1 MVAAGAEAG
10 TEAAPASAS
19 LVDARSALDASL
31 AEADRARVALASL
44 VAVAAP
50 SADAEATRLGVG
62 VAPGERDAA
71 SDPDACA
78 RVVDAGVTRLA
89 ASRRAR
95 DACVAQIRV
104 EGALRE
110 ARDAIAALESAP
122 RAAEESPADP
132 ARALALLESAA
143 DALRAATD
151 ALLESDVDASSR
163 AAEAASPR
171 ASMSIRRRASSRR
184 FRVASARAA
193 SALALRLRRPAES
206 VLETA
211 AAATGWPPPS
221 IAPSAVAAFEWPLAS
236 DDVADPDAT
245 FPRAARVAAALRV
258 AAETARRIEEED
270 AFVDASDDEDD
281 EDDSSEG
288 SPRRRGDERRRL
300 RGDERRRAP
309 VAYPFS
315 PCWVASALA
324 APVASKLRDAFGK
337 KKEKGLAVAA
347 ERPEALFACAGTLV
361 EALAPLAR
369 ERVRDAL
376 LRDGGRGELPRLD
389 DEALAAFFKKTSRR
403 PDPDVFGSSLAAS
416 FCAALSAATTAI
428 VRDDVLPATL
438 ANDATTTGVHADVP
452 WLHLADECE
461 AFDARVRAA
470 VVDHASRADSSRAGS
485 RAGGGSGGSAFSDA
499 RRSSSSAIADATA
512 RVAVVAHRY
521 SAFAALATTAPR
533 VTERWFAAERADGL
547 RAVDAACDAPDDR
560 GWRPEGAG
568 VANPEGGPGGGAGY
582 EDPLLDPFGGVVLSD
597 SGDEGDHGVE
607 PPRARFPAAE
617 AAADALRRFCARAEA
632 MPLHATCARDGLVDA
647 LDRLGGGLDSLNKAR
662 SSPRRGAFGGLPT
675 HFAENDHLNARFA
688 YLSSAAFP
696 LAEAFARRVRARA
709 SARDA
714 LPALPL
720 GDGRAASLRVGAC
733 VASARVA
740 ADALSRLGEDAA
752 VMQCAG
758 ADAFGEAAAAFD
770 DDAEAWTRRLADAAA
785 DAFADA
791 AAYYEGGA
799 HVATFGREDE
809 AEGSGEERDE
819 GEEGQE
825 GEEGDGAASKAS
837 KAASPSALLA
847 APLDAFRERL
857 RHARDALA
865 HSPDGRLAAAG
876 AARRALRLVAD
887 RFLREIVLFA
897 ADGAGFGAKG
907 AERFRADVAQL
918 CAAARPFGVRAPEA
932 AAARLVDA
940 ARLLTLEPTVAARF
954 ASACDAVV
962 EAEMEGGGGAVGEGA
977 LEGKHSCAAEAAL
990 EALREETGVHAT
1002 SARDAIAVLR
1012 KRRSAA

>member
-1 MVAAGAEAG
+1 
-10 TEAAPASAS
+10 
-19 LVDARSALDASL
+19 
-31 AEADRARVALASL
+31 
-44 VAVAAP
+44 
-50 SADAEATRLGVG
+50 
-62 VAPGERDAA
+62 
-71 SDPDACA
+71 
-78 RVVDAGVTRLA
+78 
-89 ASRRAR
+89 
-95 DACVAQIRV
+95 
-104 EGALRE
+104 
-110 ARDAIAALESAP
+110 
-122 RAAEESPADP
+122 
-132 ARALALLESAA
+132 
-143 DALRAATD
+143 
-151 ALLESDVDASSR
+151 
-163 AAEAASPR
+163 
-171 ASMSIRRRASSRR
+171 MSIRRRASSRR

-211 AAATGWPPPS
+211 AAATGVAPPS

-568 VANPEGGPGGGAGY
+568 VVDPKGGPGGAGY
-582 EDPLLDPFGGVVLSD
+582 EEDPILDPFGGVVLSD
-597 SGDEGDHGVE
+597 SGDEGDHGVYS
-607 PPRARFPAAE
+607 PRARFPAAE

-662 SSPRRGAFGGLPT
+662 SSPMRGAFGGLPT
-675 HFAENDHLNARFA
+675 HFAENDLNARFA

-770 DDAEAWTRRLADAAA
+770 DDAEAWTQARRRRRGRVRRRRRVLRG
-785 DAFADA
+785 
-791 AAYYEGGA
+791 GGA
-799 HVATFGREDE
+799 RRDLRGGR
-809 AEGSGEERDE
+809 GGGLGGGGGRGEE
-819 GEEGQE
+819 GEEG
-825 GEEGDGAASKAS
+825 EEGRARLRRLQRRRRLPRFSRRLWTRSASVCATRATRWRTPPT
-837 KAASPSALLA
+837 AASPPPARLVARSGSSRIGSSVRSCSSPPT
-847 APLDAFRERL
+847 APG
-857 RHARDALA
+857 
-865 HSPDGRLAAAG
+865 S
-876 AARRALRLVAD
+876 ARRAPSASAPTSRSCAPPQ
-887 RFLREIVLFA
+887 
-897 ADGAGFGAKG
+897 GPSGF
-907 AERFRADVAQL
+907 
-918 CAAARPFGVRAPEA
+918 ARP
-932 AAARLVDA
+932 
-940 ARLLTLEPTVAARF
+940 
-954 ASACDAVV
+954 
-962 EAEMEGGGGAVGEGA
+962 
-977 LEGKHSCAAEAAL
+977 
-990 EALREETGVHAT
+990 
-1002 SARDAIAVLR
+1002 
-1012 KRRSAA
+1012 RRRRRGWSTRRGS

>member
-1 MVAAGAEAG
+1 MLGRERVG
-10 TEAAPASAS
+10 
-19 LVDARSALDASL
+19 
-31 AEADRARVALASL
+31 RARPRRS
-44 VAVAAP
+44 
-50 SADAEATRLGVG
+50 SATR
-62 VAPGERDAA
+62 
-71 SDPDACA
+71 S
-78 RVVDAGVTRLA
+78 
-89 ASRRAR
+89 
-95 DACVAQIRV
+95 
-104 EGALRE
+104 
-110 ARDAIAALESAP
+110 
-122 RAAEESPADP
+122 
-132 ARALALLESAA
+132 
-143 DALRAATD
+143 
-151 ALLESDVDASSR
+151 
-163 AAEAASPR
+163 
-171 ASMSIRRRASSRR
+171 
-184 FRVASARAA
+184 
-193 SALALRLRRPAES
+193 
-206 VLETA
+206 
-211 AAATGWPPPS
+211 
-221 IAPSAVAAFEWPLAS
+221 
-236 DDVADPDAT
+236 
-245 FPRAARVAAALRV
+245 
-258 AAETARRIEEED
+258 
-270 AFVDASDDEDD
+270 
-281 EDDSSEG
+281 
-288 SPRRRGDERRRL
+288 
-300 RGDERRRAP
+300 
-309 VAYPFS
+309 
-315 PCWVASALA
+315 
-324 APVASKLRDAFGK
+324 GK

-347 ERPEALFACAGTLV
+347 ERPGALFACAGTLV

-369 ERVRDAL
+369 GRVRDAL

-428 VRDDVLPATL
+428 VREDVLPATL

-461 AFDARVRAA
+461 AFDARVRAPP
-470 VVDHASRADSSRAGS
+470 SSTTRRARIHRARV
-485 RAGGGSGGSAFSDA
+485 RARGRRFGGSAFSDA

-568 VANPEGGPGGGAGY
+568 VVDPKGGPGGAGY
-582 EDPLLDPFGGVVLSD
+582 EEDPILDPFGGVVLSD
-597 SGDEGDHGVE
+597 SGDEGDHGVDS
-607 PPRARFPAAE
+607 PRARFPAAE

-662 SSPRRGAFGGLPT
+662 SSPMRGAFGGLPT
-675 HFAENDHLNARFA
+675 HFAENDLNARFA

-799 HVATFGREDE
+799 HVATFGRGDE
-809 AEGSGEERDE
+809 AEGLGEEGDE
-819 GEEGQE
+819 GEEERRERRGRARLRRLQRRRRLPRFSRRLWTRS
-825 GEEGDGAASKAS
+825 ASVCATRATRWRTPPT
-837 KAASPSALLA
+837 AASPPPARLVARSGSSRIGSSARSCSSPQT
-847 APLDAFRERL
+847 APG
-857 RHARDALA
+857 
-865 HSPDGRLAAAG
+865 S
-876 AARRALRLVAD
+876 ARRAPSASAPTSRSCAPPQ
-887 RFLREIVLFA
+887 
-897 ADGAGFGAKG
+897 GPSGF
-907 AERFRADVAQL
+907 
-918 CAAARPFGVRAPEA
+918 ARP
-932 AAARLVDA
+932 
-940 ARLLTLEPTVAARF
+940 
-954 ASACDAVV
+954 
-962 EAEMEGGGGAVGEGA
+962 
-977 LEGKHSCAAEAAL
+977 
-990 EALREETGVHAT
+990 
-1002 SARDAIAVLR
+1002 
-1012 KRRSAA
+1012 RRRRRGWSTRRGS